1 MAPPAQQA
9 NSFAV
14 LPVGAKIFIL
24 IALLVA
30 LSVAYYT
37 SFHLGLQEDIESAAR
52 ANVAKRQ
59 ELAQA
64 ELLQKRFFDL
74 REELAGREAA
84 DRQNLRVLPED
95 PEIPAFL
102 ADLNRIADLSGL
114 RMSAVTPQP
123 HQAEEF
129 YIRVPVQLS
138 LSGKYHQ
145 LAKFFHNISRLER
158 AINME
163 DIHLKDPKTSGED
176 IVLSVEV
183 RATTFRRNTAAAA
196 APATRGKP

>member
-1 MAPPAQQA
+1 MAPPVQVGSQ
-9 NSFAV
+9 FAA
-14 LPVGAKIFIL
+14 LPVGAKISM
-24 IALLVA
+24 LVA
-30 LSVAYYT
+30 MLVLLSVAYYA
-37 SFHLGLQEDIESAAR
+37 SFHLGLQEDIEAAAR

-59 ELAQA
+59 ELVAA
-64 ELLQKRFFDL
+64 EQMQKRFFEL
-74 REELAGREAA
+74 REELASREPI

-102 ADLNRIADLSGL
+102 ADLNRISDLSGL

-129 YIRVPVQLS
+129 YVRVPVQLS
-138 LSGKYHQ
+138 LTGKYHQ

-163 DIHLKDPKTSGED
+163 DIQLRDPKTTAED
-176 IVLSVEV
+176 ILLTVEV
-183 RATTFRRNTAAAA
+183 RATTFRRNVGAMPGAAGA
-196 APATRGKP
+196 K

>member
-1 MAPPAQQA
+1 MAPPAQAGSQ
-9 NSFAV
+9 FAA
-14 LPVGAKIFIL
+14 LPVGAKISML
-24 IALLVA
+24 VALLVL
-30 LSVAYYT
+30 LSVAYYA
-37 SFHLGLQEDIESAAR
+37 SFHLGLQEDIEAAAR

-59 ELAQA
+59 ELEAA
-64 ELLQKRFFDL
+64 EQMQKRFFEL
-74 REELAGREAA
+74 REELASREPI

-102 ADLNRIADLSGL
+102 ADLNRISDLSGL

-129 YIRVPVQLS
+129 YVRVPVQLS
-138 LSGKYHQ
+138 LTGKYHQ

-163 DIHLKDPKTSGED
+163 DIQLRDPKTTAED
-176 IVLSVEV
+176 ILLSVEV
-183 RATTFRRNTAAAA
+183 RATTFRRNVGAMPGVAGA
-196 APATRGKP
+196 K

>member
-24 IALLVA
+24 MALLVL
-30 LSVAYYT
+30 LSVAYYA
-37 SFHLGLQEDIESAAR
+37 SFHLGLQEDIEAAAR
-52 ANVAKRQ
+52 ANVTKRQ
-59 ELAQA
+59 ELADA
-64 ELLQKRFFDL
+64 EALQKRFFDL
-74 REELAGREAA
+74 REELAGREQI

-114 RMSAVTPQP
+114 RMAEVTPQP

-129 YIRVPVQLS
+129 YVRVPVQLA

-145 LAKFFHNISRLER
+145 LAKFFHNVSRLER

-163 DIHLKDPKTSGED
+163 DIHLRDPKTSGED
-176 IVLSVEV
+176 IMLSVEV
-183 RATTFRRNTAAAA
+183 RATTFKRNES
-196 APATRGKP
+196 APGAGGTP